1 MANVEL
7 LRGVPFL
14 SPLAAEDLETLASHA
29 ETVAFAAG
37 DDVLVQGAPNDSLFI
52 VAAGTLH
59 AARLQGGRRLLLGR
73 LGAGSFF
80 GELSAFDPGPT
91 TGGVRAVT
99 DGVIV
104 RIRRAALDSFAAA
117 RPAAGAAIYRGLLA
131 QVAHRL
137 READARVADLVT
149 FGKLEPAN

>member
-14 SPLAAEDLETLASHA
+14 SPLSAEDLDALASHA
-29 ETVAFAAG
+29 ETVPFAAG
-37 DDVLVQGAPNDSLFI
+37 EDVLVQGAPNDSLFV
-52 VAAGTLH
+52 VAEGTLH
-59 AARLQGGRRLLLGR
+59 VARMQGGRRMLLGR
-73 LGAGSFF
+73 LGAGNFF

-104 RIRRAALDSFAAA
+104 RIRRAALDAFAAE

-131 QVAHRL
+131 QVSRRL
-137 READARVADLVT
+137 READARVADLIT
-149 FGKLEPAN
+149 FGKLEPPS